1 MVGGPGIMRD
11 QLWYLTEIN
20 ELRNVTIQVIPA
32 HTGAHPGMSTPFVI
46 LSFPDRAD
54 PEVTFVDYLTGAL
67 YLEKPEEVDQY
78 NLAFNHLVA
87 AAVSPVQSL
96 DLIRA
101 TAKQFS

>member
-1 MVGGPGIMRD
+1 M
-11 QLWYLTEIN
+11 LHY
-20 ELRNVTIQVIPA
+20 VIRTRECVLLDDASADETYSKDEYVRRRRSRSLLCLPIIKQ
-32 HTGAHPGMSTPFVI
+32 STLV
-46 LSFPDRAD
+46 
-54 PEVTFVDYLTGAL
+54 GAL